1 MHQRTWLRAL
11 ASLAVCSFLTS
22 HPVEVRAEP
31 ACLEPA
37 QLAHA
42 GVRIARYFDDAER
55 AVQDDGTV
63 GIQGSGWFLTPTA
76 IVTIAHVVTAMNLTA
91 EEWKAIEIRDGDRTW
106 PARARIKQLVGRG
119 ADKLVVLELQAAIPA
134 ARSLTVRAAPLV
146 PDERVVTLAFTA
158 GRARFVSGR
167 FVHYGDERGAADG
180 AMLEM
185 YDGNDRLAVDY
196 GASGAPVFD
205 CDGRVAAVVA
215 GVLTQTLSLGR
226 DLRVSTAWGMPN
238 VLSVPVQGLRIMLQ
252 Q

>member
-1 MHQRTWLRAL
+1 MHRQTWVRTL
-11 ASLAVCSFLTS
+11 AWLAVCSFFAPHS
-22 HPVEVRAEP
+22 GEARAET
-31 ACLEPA
+31 ACIKPA

-55 AVQDDGTV
+55 AAQHDGTV

-76 IVTIAHVVTAMNLTA
+76 IVTIAHVVTAMDLTA
-91 EEWKAIEIRDGDRTW
+91 KDWKPIEIRDGDRTW
-106 PARARIKQLVGRG
+106 PALARIKRLVGPG
-119 ADKLVVLELQAAIPA
+119 TDKLVILELQTAIPG
-134 ARSLTVRAAPLV
+134 ARSLSVRAAPLA
-146 PDERVVTLAFTA
+146 PDERVVTLAYTA

-215 GVLTQTLSLGR
+215 GVLTQTLMLGGEV
-226 DLRVSTAWGMPN
+226 RVSTAWGMPN
-238 VLSVPVQGLRIMLQ
+238 VLSVPVEALWN
-252 Q
+252 